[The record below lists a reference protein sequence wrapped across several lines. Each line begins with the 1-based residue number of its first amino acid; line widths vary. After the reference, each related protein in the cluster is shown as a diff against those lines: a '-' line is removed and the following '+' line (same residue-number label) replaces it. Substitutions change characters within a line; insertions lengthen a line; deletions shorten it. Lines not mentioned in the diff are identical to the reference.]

1 MWAGAV
7 YQLPSILAPAL
18 IYLGDEVRTKRV
30 KAVGLRGRWSKS
42 LAILLHVRFFS
53 RFVALSR
60 SAVPSPAQHT
70 RPSVTRSASCVV
82 VSRLGAGGWR
92 CKAVA
97 SAGGYLPSTTK
108 HREATKMMS

>member
-7 YQLPSILAPAL
+7 YQLPSIVAPAL
-18 IYLGDEVRTKRV
+18 IYLWDEVRTKRV

-82 VSRLGAGGWR
+82 VSRLGLEAGDAR
-92 CKAVA
+92 QLLQQVA
-97 SAGGYLPSTTK
+97 TCLQQPSIVK
-108 HREATKMMS
+108 QQR